1 MSTPTAVS
9 WLGYIII
16 GGIAGWLASK
26 IVSGGGSGIL
36 LDIVVGVIGGYIG
49 GTLLSWLNVD
59 VEHGRRWFT
68 FFTALLGAVILL
80 FVVRL
85 CVAPSNVN
93 PLRPLMISGMLESMT
108 PAALP
113 TTMRAW
119 RVRRPGPMNTEPL
132 EYVSAPVPRPGPS
145 ELLVAVRACGVCR
158 TDLHVTEGDLPVHRE
173 KVTPGH
179 EVVGE
184 VVEVGADA
192 GDEFSV
198 GDRVGIA
205 WLRHTCGEC
214 AYCRRGDENLCPNSR
229 YTGWDSD
236 GGYAE
241 FATVPAAFAH
251 HLPSGYS
258 DSELAPL
265 LCAGII
271 GYRSLQRAA
280 LPPGG
285 RLGLYGFGGSAHI
298 TAQVALAQG
307 AEVHVMTRGVAAQ
320 ELALGLGAA
329 SAQGAADPPPVPLD
343 AAILFAPVGE
353 LVLPALEALDRGGT
367 LAIAGIHLS
376 DIPALNYQRH
386 LFQERQIRSVTS
398 NTRADARAFLDFAG
412 EHHITVTTPEYP
424 LDQADRALSDLSAG
438 RISGAAVLLV

>member
-1 MSTPTAVS
+1 
-9 WLGYIII
+9 
-16 GGIAGWLASK
+16 
-26 IVSGGGSGIL
+26 
-36 LDIVVGVIGGYIG
+36 
-49 GTLLSWLNVD
+49 
-59 VEHGRRWFT
+59 
-68 FFTALLGAVILL
+68 
-80 FVVRL
+80 
-85 CVAPSNVN
+85 
-93 PLRPLMISGMLESMT
+93 
-108 PAALP
+108 
-113 TTMRAW
+113 MRAW
-119 RVRRPGPMNTEPL
+119 RVRHPGPVRTRPL
-132 EYVSAPVPRPGPS
+132 HFDPAAPVPLPGPGD
-145 ELLVAVRACGVCR
+145 LLVAVRACGVCR
-158 TDLHVTEGDLPVHRE
+158 TDLHVAEGDLAVHRPE
-173 KVTPGH
+173 VIPGH

-184 VVEVGADA
+184 VIALGPGATGFA
-192 GDEFSV
+192 L

-214 AYCRRGDENLCPNSR
+214 GYCLRGAENLCPQSR
-229 YTGWDSD
+229 YTGWDAD

-241 FATVPAAFAH
+241 FATVPADFAH
-251 HLPSGYS
+251 RLPDGYT

-271 GYRSLQRAA
+271 GYRSLRRAD

-307 AEVHVMTRGVAAQ
+307 AEVHVMTRGAEARDLA
-320 ELALGLGAA
+320 LALGVA

-343 AAILFAPVGE
+343 AAILFAPVGD

-386 LFQERQIRSVTS
+386 LFGERQIRSVTS

-412 EHHITVTTPEYP
+412 RHRIEVTTPEYP
-424 LDQADRALSDLSAG
+424 LGAADEALTDLAEG
-438 RISGAAVLLV
+438 RIAGAAVLLV